1 RSAGAFMHVDAAQG
15 LGKLPLD
22 FSEFDLASVSSHKMY
37 GPMGIGALF
46 ISSAAPL
53 RPLPVLFGGGQEAG
67 IRPGTVPTPLVVGF
81 GAAAKVSR
89 ARLAADA
96 AHSTGL
102 SALFL
107 EELRGRQVQ
116 FIENVSASQR
126 VPGSLSLRFPGN
138 DAMSIIAK
146 AGDRISISEGSACTS
161 GQITAS
167 HVLLEM
173 GFTHQQAA
181 ETIRLYFSR
190 YNTEINATDAAIA
203 LSEIVG
209 R

>member
-1 RSAGAFMHVDAAQG
+1 
-15 LGKLPLD
+15 
-22 FSEFDLASVSSHKMY
+22 
-37 GPMGIGALF
+37 MGIGALF
-46 ISSAAPL
+46 ISSAASL

-67 IRPGTVPTPLVVGF
+67 VRPGTVPTPLVVGF

-89 ARLAADA
+89 TRLVADA
-96 AHSTGL
+96 AHSGRL

-107 EELRGRQVQ
+107 EELRSRQVQ
-116 FIENVSASQR
+116 FIENVSAPQR

-138 DAMSIIAK
+138 EAMSIIVK

-173 GFTHQQAA
+173 GFTHQEAT
-181 ETIRLYFSR
+181 ETIRFYFSR
-190 YNTEINATDAAIA
+190 YNSEADATEAAA
-203 LSEIVG
+203 VLSAIVA